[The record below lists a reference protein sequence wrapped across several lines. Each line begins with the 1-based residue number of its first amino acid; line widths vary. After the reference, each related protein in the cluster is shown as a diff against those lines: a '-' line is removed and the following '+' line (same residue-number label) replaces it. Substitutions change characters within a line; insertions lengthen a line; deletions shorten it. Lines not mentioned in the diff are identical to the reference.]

1 MEMLFLKV
9 FREKDLGQELQ
20 QIYLFSNSDL
30 DTFKLEVPLTT
41 LAHIVDE
48 MQVGIKVG
56 LKFI

>member
-9 FREKDLGQELQ
+9 FHEKDLGRELQ
-20 QIYLFSNSDL
+20 QIYSFSNSDL
-30 DTFKLEVPLTT
+30 DTFKLEAAMKT

-56 LKFI
+56 LKII

>member
-9 FREKDLGQELQ
+9 FREKDLGLELQ
-20 QIYLFSNSDL
+20 QIYSFSNGDL
-30 DTFKLEVPLTT
+30 DTFKLEAPLTT

-48 MQVGIKVG
+48 MRVGIKVG